1 MKTLQWTMGLMLYLL
16 LFPELAS
23 AIGFCN
29 GGPYTQTVT
38 FQRDGLSVRV
48 PQDDAGQHVLVI
60 QQDST
65 YTGCTSLGLLPSV
78 SSTINSSFG
87 NGGNSTAPAAAGLPA
102 GFSGISARRFQVN
115 GNIYIQNFFEIIS
128 SSSSVYCGLTGGLC
142 DLSLI
147 GLQIGSSVTF
157 RTYTVL
163 VVDGINSLIGTTQ
176 SVSSSLGRLTVT
188 QGLLGSIYVDVNAG
202 LNYVFDRASC
212 DLVDV
217 SQVINLPTV
226 GSTDITT
233 GGFAGS
239 TDFDIRLNN
248 CVVPRSLSISTS
260 TFAGS
265 LIRMTFLPSSG
276 QLASG
281 SGTDLLPADAGQPG
295 VAGGVAFQIR
305 QRASNAPVVLD
316 GATEITAPFGGRDPA
331 DTTEIFQ
338 FKVGLVPVAGETV
351 VPGLLSGA
359 VTFEVEYR

>member
-1 MKTLQWTMGLMLYLL
+1 MRAFQWAMGFMMCLVLL
-16 LFPELAS
+16 PESAS

-38 FQRDGLSVRV
+38 FQRDSLSVRV

-87 NGGNSTAPAAAGLPA
+87 NGGSSTAPAAAGLPA
-102 GFSGISARRFQVN
+102 GFSGVSARRFQVT
-115 GNIYIQNFFEIIS
+115 GGIYIQNFFQIIS
-128 SSSSVYCGLTGGLC
+128 GGDNVYCGLTGGLC

-147 GLQIGSSVTF
+147 GLQIGASVTF

-163 VVDGINSLIGTTQ
+163 VISGINSLIGTTQ

-212 DLVDV
+212 DLLDV
-217 SQVINLPTV
+217 NQVVNLPTV
-226 GSTDITT
+226 GTVDITT

-248 CVVPRSLSISTS
+248 CVVPRSLSTS
-260 TFAGS
+260 TNTFASS

-276 QLASG
+276 QLVSG
-281 SGTDLLPADAGQPG
+281 STTDLLPADAGLPG

-305 QRASNAPVVLD
+305 QRANDSPVVLD
-316 GATEITAPFGGRDPA
+316 GATEITAPFGTRA
-331 DTTEIFQ
+331 AVETTETYQ
-338 FKVGLVPVAGETV
+338 FKVGLVPVTGESVT
-351 VPGLLSGA
+351 PGLVTGA